1 MKLHPPNPNERF
13 VVLIDDC
20 DGDGTEILFFE
31 TRELAEAHVI
41 EQYGDLPDTTEP
53 GGEEYLDKERPN
65 CAIHIGEILTRT
77 RL

>member
-1 MKLHPPNPNERF
+1 MKLHAPNPEEKF
-13 VVLIDDC
+13 VVLIDSV
-20 DGDGTEILFFE
+20 DGDDTEILFFK

-41 EQYGDLPDTTEP
+41 EQWGDIPDTTEP

-65 CAIHIGEILTRT
+65 CVIHIGEILTRT